1 MKKLLFIPIVI
12 GITIISCTNSVPPE
26 SEAGLVG
33 KANALSSTDSLREG
47 EGDISFASEKEE
59 AAINFPAKFPLIYGL
74 IKDDPQTLSLIEEYA
89 AMLSDESTVE
99 GDADILQLMETRD
112 KSIIPALDPFIANMN
127 EEVWYDQMD
136 QFDEE
141 LSRLGIGMIVGE
153 GMYAGLGPTTF
164 MTANLR
170 VKASSELQLYES
182 FQDTRTI
189 SYSGEYP
196 YMNMGSFM
204 KLIQVGHE
212 LRQSG
217 EGEEFAKLIEEDY
230 RFALEVV
237 TDIHMVEDQGS
248 QSLLVGKTST
258 DFYPFAGDK
267 MGIEKYLEEHED
279 FPFHVAV
286 SKIVENPSVMT
297 VRPENLYLLVTDWA
311 ETEEEAKENI
321 YQYLSTGKDIPHY
334 LTVVK
339 GDGKEQIALVYRFYE
354 DATAAEQAMQRCEED
369 SISAEAVMVSMKE
382 GKLYQLGI

>member
-12 GITIISCTNSVPPE
+12 GITIISCTKSVPSE
-26 SEAGLVG
+26 SEAGLVEE
-33 KANALSSTDSLREG
+33 ANVLSSSDSLSEG
-47 EGDISFASEKEE
+47 EGDISFSSEQED
-59 AAINFPAKFPLIYGL
+59 IDFPEKFPLIYGL
-74 IKDDPQTLSLIEEYA
+74 IKDDFPTLSMVEKYA
-89 AMLSDESTVE
+89 AMMSNESSVE

-141 LSRLGIGMIVGE
+141 LGRLGIGMIVGE
-153 GMYAGLGPTTF
+153 GMYAGLGPATF
-164 MTANLR
+164 MTSNLR

-204 KLIQVGHE
+204 KLVQVGHE
-212 LRQSG
+212 LKQSG
-217 EGEEFAKLIEEDY
+217 EGEEFAKLVEEDY

-237 TDIHMVEDQGS
+237 TDIHMVEDQGH

-258 DFYPFAGDK
+258 DFYPFAADK

-279 FPFHVAV
+279 FPFHAAV
-286 SKIVENPSVMT
+286 SKIVENPSMMT
-297 VRPENLYLLVTDWA
+297 VRPENLYLLVTDWV
-311 ETEEEAKENI
+311 ETEEEAKENV
-321 YQYLSTGKDIPHY
+321 YQYLSSGKDIPHY
-334 LTVVK
+334 LPVVK

-354 DATAAEQAMQRCEED
+354 DATTAEEAMQRCEAD
-369 SISAEAVMVSMKE
+369 GISAEAVMVSMKE

>member
-12 GITIISCTNSVPPE
+12 GITIISCTKSVPSE
-26 SEAGLVG
+26 SEAGLVEE
-33 KANALSSTDSLREG
+33 ANVLSSSDSLSEV
-47 EGDISFASEKEE
+47 EGDISFSSEQED
-59 AAINFPAKFPLIYGL
+59 IDFPEKFPLIYGL
-74 IKDDPQTLSLIEEYA
+74 IKDDFPTLSMVEKYA
-89 AMLSDESTVE
+89 AMMSNESSVE

-141 LSRLGIGMIVGE
+141 LGRLGIGMIVGE
-153 GMYAGLGPTTF
+153 GMYAGLGPATF
-164 MTANLR
+164 MTSNLR

-204 KLIQVGHE
+204 KLVQVGHE
-212 LRQSG
+212 LKQSG
-217 EGEEFAKLIEEDY
+217 EGEEFAKLVEEDY

-237 TDIHMVEDQGS
+237 TDIHMVEDQGH

-258 DFYPFAGDK
+258 DFYPFAADK
-267 MGIEKYLEEHED
+267 MGIEKYLEEHKD
-279 FPFHVAV
+279 FPFHAAV
-286 SKIVENPSVMT
+286 SKIVENPSMMT
-297 VRPENLYLLVTDWA
+297 VRPENLYLLVTDWV
-311 ETEEEAKENI
+311 ETEEEAKENV
-321 YQYLSTGKDIPHY
+321 YQYLSSGKDIPHY
-334 LTVVK
+334 LPVVK

-354 DATAAEQAMQRCEED
+354 DATTAEEAMQRCEAD
-369 SISAEAVMVSMKE
+369 GISAEAVMVSMKE

>member
-12 GITIISCTNSVPPE
+12 GITIISCTKSVPSE
-26 SEAGLVG
+26 SEAGLVEE
-33 KANALSSTDSLREG
+33 ANVLSSSDSLSEV
-47 EGDISFASEKEE
+47 EGDISFSSEQED
-59 AAINFPAKFPLIYGL
+59 IDFPEKFPLIYGL
-74 IKDDPQTLSLIEEYA
+74 IKDDFPTLSMVEKYA
-89 AMLSDESTVE
+89 AMMSNESSVE

-141 LSRLGIGMIVGE
+141 LGRLGIGMIVGE
-153 GMYAGLGPTTF
+153 GMYAGLGPATF
-164 MTANLR
+164 MTSNLR

-204 KLIQVGHE
+204 KLVQVGHE
-212 LRQSG
+212 LKQSG
-217 EGEEFAKLIEEDY
+217 EGEEFAKLVEEDY

-237 TDIHMVEDQGS
+237 TDIHMVEDQGH

-258 DFYPFAGDK
+258 DFYPFAADK

-279 FPFHVAV
+279 FPFHAAV
-286 SKIVENPSVMT
+286 SKIVENPSMMT
-297 VRPENLYLLVTDWA
+297 VKPENLYLLVTDWV

-321 YQYLSTGKDIPHY
+321 YQYLSSGKDIPHY
-334 LTVVK
+334 LPVVK

-354 DATAAEQAMQRCEED
+354 DATTAEEAMQRCEAD
-369 SISAEAVMVSMKE
+369 GISAEAVMVSMKE

>member
-12 GITIISCTNSVPPE
+12 GITIISCTKSVPSE
-26 SEAGLVG
+26 SEAGLVEE
-33 KANALSSTDSLREG
+33 ANVLSSSDSLSEV
-47 EGDISFASEKEE
+47 EGDISFSSEQED
-59 AAINFPAKFPLIYGL
+59 IDFPEKFPLIYGL
-74 IKDDPQTLSLIEEYA
+74 IKDDFPTLSMVEKYA
-89 AMLSDESTVE
+89 AMMSNESSVE

-141 LSRLGIGMIVGE
+141 LGRLGIGMIVGE
-153 GMYAGLGPTTF
+153 GMYAGLGPATF
-164 MTANLR
+164 MTSNLR

-204 KLIQVGHE
+204 KLVQVGHE
-212 LRQSG
+212 LKQSG
-217 EGEEFAKLIEEDY
+217 EGEEFAKLVEEDY

-237 TDIHMVEDQGS
+237 TDIHMVEDQGH

-258 DFYPFAGDK
+258 DFYPFAADK

-279 FPFHVAV
+279 FPFHAAV
-286 SKIVENPSVMT
+286 SKIVENPSMMT
-297 VRPENLYLLVTDWA
+297 VRPENLYLLVTDWV

-321 YQYLSTGKDIPHY
+321 YQYLSSGKDIPHY
-334 LTVVK
+334 LPVVK

-354 DATAAEQAMQRCEED
+354 DATTAEEAMQRCEAD
-369 SISAEAVMVSMKE
+369 GISAEAVMVSMKE